1 MVDLS
6 IVFCKRLPVAM
17 LEPILWKSPIP
28 ASLEN
33 PEVVE
38 RSSAAFAC
46 VSGQVK
52 TFYISMHGFKGTSKG
67 NHMAY
72 GCFNHK
78 GALKRQTWQQRIHG
92 KSWTDCKR
100 KNVALP
106 SSKTNITMSH
116 WWMMYWFRMVISIA
130 MLVYQRVVAMKDP
143 RFRMSANSS
152 KIAQSRVLWK
162 WGNPKFQLVFM
173 YPHLPR

>member
-1 MVDLS
+1 MAIEIVDL
-6 IVFCKRLPVAM
+6 
-17 LEPILWKSPIP
+17 PIDGGSFHRFLQTFTSSHVG
-28 ASLEN
+28 ADSLEISH
-33 PEVVE
+33 PRLFGKPWGGRTFL
-38 RSSAAFAC
+38 RSVCFC

-116 WWMMYWFRMVISIA
+116 WWMIYWFRMVISIA

-162 WGNPKFQLVFM
+162 WGI
-173 YPHLPR
+173 